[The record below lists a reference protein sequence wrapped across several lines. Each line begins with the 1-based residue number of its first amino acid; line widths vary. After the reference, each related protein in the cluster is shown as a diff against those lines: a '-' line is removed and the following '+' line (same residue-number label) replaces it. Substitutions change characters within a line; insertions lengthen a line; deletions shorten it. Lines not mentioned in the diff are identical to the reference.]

1 MNGARVDTLANLR
14 RSIGHFEGGVDGL
27 SRVPLGHDG
36 ADALLQGGL
45 VRAALHEVFAAGG
58 RQGPVATG
66 FAAGLAYRLAGRR
79 PLVWVRPDFAE
90 RECGALWP
98 GGVGELGLDPRL
110 MVTVRA
116 PDAAAA
122 LRAAADALACDTLG
136 AVVLDVWG
144 EVRALDLVAS
154 RRLTLAARAS
164 GVGCVVLR
172 TAAMPAASTAETR
185 WLVRAARSSSGVEA
199 WGAPRCEAALVRNRH
214 GETGRWIMEW
224 RCDDGLFRDG
234 AAHSRRVAAAPADRP
249 VATSVVGA
257 GRRAG

>member
-1 MNGARVDTLANLR
+1 MRGARGDMLASLR
-14 RSIGHFEGGVDGL
+14 GTIGHLESGMDGVV
-27 SRVPLGHDG
+27 RVPLGHAG

-58 RQGPVATG
+58 RHGAAATG
-66 FAAGLAYRLAGRR
+66 FVAGLAYRLAGRR
-79 PLVWVRPDFAE
+79 PLVWVRQDFAE

-98 GGVGELGLDPRL
+98 GGIGELGLDPRL
-110 MVTVRA
+110 MVTVRT

-122 LRAAADALACDTLG
+122 LRAAADALACDALG

-144 EVRALDLVAS
+144 EVRALDPVAS

-164 GVGCVVLR
+164 GVGCIVLR
-172 TAAMPAASTAETR
+172 TAAMPSASTAETR
-185 WLVRAARSSSGVEA
+185 WLVRAARSPSGLEI
-199 WGAPRCEAALVRNRH
+199 WGAPHCEAALVRNRH
-214 GETGRWIMEW
+214 GETGQWIMEW

-249 VATSVVGA
+249 VAAPAVGA